1 MGRKYTE
8 DHKSSWAA
16 VPPWIILGAVCVLVP
31 IFFFWTFQNIRKQK
45 ESMSTLLLEKGAALI
60 RSFEAGTRTGM
71 MGMMGVRGFQ
81 LQRLL
86 VETAQEPDI
95 DYLLVTD
102 SEGRILAHS
111 DPSKIDAS
119 YGQDLDLGRLS
130 GMDKAQWRRVSN
142 AKGTDTF
149 EVYRRFNPVQVSPRG
164 ERGRMGPP
172 GMRHF
177 DPSQSEPWSSDRK
190 FYIFVGLDMSAVEE
204 AGRRDIRQ
212 SVLMAAVL
220 LLIGFAGIVLLFLAQ
235 AYRSTRTSLTR
246 IRAFSEKVVESM
258 PIGLLALDRERKV
271 LSINPAAEPIL
282 RISATS
288 APGMDAKEALP
299 GPLWELLVTLGER
312 KKVVGKELECPTK
325 DGRMVPLDVSISTM
339 EGEGGAFLG
348 HIILF
353 RDLTEVQDLKREIE
367 TGKRLASLGRL
378 AAGVAH
384 EIRNP
389 LSSIKGFATY
399 FKERYRDVPE
409 DRGTAEIMVKEV
421 DRLNRVIS
429 QLLEFA
435 RPMSVRK
442 RSSSPQALIRHTL
455 KMIQPQALSKEIRV
469 LAELP
474 EEVPETPMDADKV
487 SQVLL
492 NLYLNSIEAM
502 DKGGTLAVELRP
514 AAGRDGIEISV
525 RDTGVGI
532 KKEDLAQIFDPYF
545 TTRASGTGLGLAI
558 VHKIMESHH
567 GDVKVESEQG
577 KGTTVTLY
585 LPGIDE
591 RESYEEPKVRSDRG

>member
-1 MGRKYTE
+1 MNRSIKP
-8 DHKSSWAA
+8 SWAA
-16 VPPWIILGAVCVLVP
+16 VPPWIILGAVVVLVP

-45 ESMSTLLLEKGAALI
+45 ESMSLLLLEKGAALI

-71 MGMMGVRGFQ
+71 MGMMGVRGSGFQ

-102 SEGRILAHS
+102 SEGSTLAHS
-111 DPSKIDAS
+111 DPSKIGGT
-119 YGQDLDLGRLS
+119 YGQELDLEKLS

-142 AKGTDTF
+142 ADGTDTF
-149 EVYRRFNPVQVSPRG
+149 EVFRRFNPIHGPPRG
-164 ERGRMGPP
+164 MQRGRMPP
-172 GMRHF
+172 QGTWPF
-177 DPSQSEPWSSDRK
+177 DSAQTQPWTPDK
-190 FYIFVGLDMSAVEE
+190 KLVIFVGLDMQTAKE
-204 AGRRDIRQ
+204 AGQRYIRQ
-212 SVLMAAVL
+212 SVLVAAVL

-246 IRAFSEKVVESM
+246 ITAFSEKVVESM
-258 PIGLLALDRERKV
+258 PIGLLALDRDGKV
-271 LSINPAAEPIL
+271 LSVNPAAEPLL
-282 RISATS
+282 RVSA
-288 APGMDAKEALP
+288 ADAQGMAGKEAP
-299 GPLWELLVTLGER
+299 PPPLWDLLVKLGDR
-312 KKVVGKELECPTK
+312 KKVVGKEVECPTRE
-325 DGRMVPLDVSISTM
+325 GRTIPLDVSISTM
-339 EGEGGAFLG
+339 EGEEGAFLG

-353 RDLTEVQDLKREIE
+353 RDLTEVQTLKLEIE
-367 TGKRLASLGRL
+367 TGRRLASLGRL

-399 FKERYRDVPE
+399 FKERYRDIPE

-435 RPMSVRK
+435 RPMSVQK
-442 RSSSPQALIRHTL
+442 RPSSPQALIQHTL
-455 KMIQPQALSKEIRV
+455 KMVQPQALSKEIRIRTG
-469 LAELP
+469 LP
-474 EEVPETPMDADKV
+474 DEPLEIPMDMDKM

-502 DKGGTLAVELRP
+502 DRRGSLAVELRR
-514 AAGRDGIEISV
+514 AGARPGIEISV
-525 RDTGVGI
+525 QDTGAGI
-532 KKEDLAQIFDPYF
+532 QKEDLAQIFDPYF

-558 VHKIMESHH
+558 VHKIMESHQ
-567 GDVKVESEQG
+567 GEVKVESVPG
-577 KGTTVTLY
+577 RGTTVTLF
-585 LPGIDE
+585 LPDGDE
-591 RESYEEPKVRSDRG
+591 RESYEESENRSDRG